1 MWGRLCLETHGP
13 TWLRYQRRAIMGAL
27 TVRQIEAAKAIGKL
41 YFLSDGRGLFLRIGP
56 DGSKTWLVRVC
67 INGKQRDKPLGKAWG
82 RTMTEGQLSLEDA
95 RAAAATI
102 RSQARDG
109 VDYLE
114 ATKRERQAK
123 VERAATA
130 ELTFGDLFDTW
141 FATVNKKRGKKGRKD
156 GGRML
161 RGAMEK
167 HVLPALRTHRITD
180 VFASNVLPLL
190 TAISDEGYNRRAVEV
205 LGAVQQMIRWGERNQ
220 PWKRLLIDCDVLA
233 LAKED
238 VVAGDY
244 DPVRDNERHRT
255 LSDDEIRALGELM
268 PAARLPRSIESAVW
282 VMLACGTRV
291 GETLVTRWA
300 DLDFKARTWTIPKE
314 RTKSGAAITIHLSD
328 FVLAQFA
335 AQQIVRAGWP
345 EGDVRREYVFSSQ
358 QGKIPHVTIHT
369 TCKAIRDRQR
379 GKGAS
384 TEGRTTAT
392 DTLIVSGGQWKCH
405 DLRRTCGTMM
415 QSLGVPESIVHR
427 CLNHARNDPLD
438 RIYLR
443 FDYDAQMRDAWRRWG
458 DRLSELL
465 GADTCNVRFLFAP

>member
-1 MWGRLCLETHGP
+1 
-13 TWLRYQRRAIMGAL
+13 
-27 TVRQIEAAKAIGKL
+27 
-41 YFLSDGRGLFLRIGP
+41 
-56 DGSKTWLVRVC
+56 
-67 INGKQRDKPLGKAWG
+67 
-82 RTMTEGQLSLEDA
+82 
-95 RAAAATI
+95 
-102 RSQARDG
+102 
-109 VDYLE
+109 
-114 ATKRERQAK
+114 
-123 VERAATA
+123 
-130 ELTFGDLFDTW
+130 
-141 FATVNKKRGKKGRKD
+141 
-156 GGRML
+156 ML

-167 HVLPALRTHRITD
+167 HVLPALRTHRITG

-190 TAISDEGYNRRAVEV
+190 TAISDAGYNRRAVEV
-205 LGAVQQMIRWGERNQ
+205 SGAVQQMIRWGERNQ

-255 LSDDEIRALGELM
+255 LSDDEICALGELM

-314 RTKSGAAITIHLSD
+314 RTKSSTAITIHLSD

-335 AQQIVRAGWP
+335 AQQIVRAGLP
-345 EGDVRREYVFSSQ
+345 EDDVRREYVFPSQ

-415 QSLGVPESIVHR
+415 QSLGIAESIVHR

-438 RIYLR
+438 RIYLQ
-443 FDYDAQMRDAWRRWG
+443 FNYDEQMRDAWRLWG
-458 DRLSELL
+458 DRLAGLL
-465 GADTCNVRFLFAP
+465 GEDTGNVRFLFKS

>member
-1 MWGRLCLETHGP
+1 
-13 TWLRYQRRAIMGAL
+13 MGGL
-27 TVRQIEAAKAIGKL
+27 TVKQIEAAKATGKL

-56 DGSKTWLVRVC
+56 DGSKTWLVRVS

-82 RTMTEGQLSLEDA
+82 RTMTDERLSLEDA

-114 ATKRERQAK
+114 AEKRERQAK
-123 VERAATA
+123 VEKATTA

-161 RGAMEK
+161 RSAMEK
-167 HVLPALRTHRITD
+167 HVLPALRTHKIAG

-190 TAISDEGYNRRAVEV
+190 TAISDAGYNRRAVEV

-300 DLDFKARTWTIPKE
+300 DLDFKARTWRIPKE
-314 RTKSGAAITIHLSD
+314 HTKSSAAITIHLSD

-335 AQQIVRAGWP
+335 AQQIVRAGLP
-345 EGDVRREYVFSSQ
+345 EGDVRREYVFPSQ

-379 GKGAS
+379 GKGVS

-405 DLRRTCGTMM
+405 DLRRTCATMM
-415 QSLGVPESIVHR
+415 QSLGIPESVVHR
-427 CLNHARNDPLD
+427 CLNHARNEPLD
-438 RIYLR
+438 RIYLQ
-443 FDYDAQMRDAWRRWG
+443 FDYGAQMRDAWQRWG

-465 GADTCNVRFLFAP
+465 GEDTRNVRFLFKS